1 MIHSR
6 SWLWQELDPSVCP
19 CRMILAVI
27 KVGVQERCHVE
38 NLSRNAICCKEPMI
52 IAGKERLYFC
62 TLSSIHG
69 IFSSALKVSK
79 YVVKQQFKSQ
89 LNRQPW
95 CMVWNLSKLKQLVVV
110 TALKHVSTSQNY
122 TNKSAKLKM
131 QSICTSLLSKT
142 NSPVYLYL
150 GYRATLPPGTLQTFV
165 WLCVLQM
172 MFLTPIWTPVIQIY
186 DSTSTFRTTKEVLP

>member
-1 MIHSR
+1 
-6 SWLWQELDPSVCP
+6 
-19 CRMILAVI
+19 MILAVI

-69 IFSSALKVSK
+69 IFSSAQKVSK
-79 YVVKQQFKSQ
+79 CVVKQQFKSQ

-142 NSPVYLYL
+142 NSPVSWLQGYTHEIMGRRFPDGGLLRYRKWVPQQL
-150 GYRATLPPGTLQTFV
+150 GDVPPIGLMRCKLTNHHLGIVLDVRA
-165 WLCVLQM
+165 W
-172 MFLTPIWTPVIQIY
+172 
-186 DSTSTFRTTKEVLP
+186 S